1 MCECREVTVF
11 DPRHDKTWT
20 YVLPLS
26 AQASAI
32 LSAVTS
38 DTTTAYG
45 HEIYDEFLGQ
55 AGRRL
60 HPSARLWATQDEA
73 NGDGTLESKP
83 DGRAGIIMDETIF
96 FSYSD
101 ARRTHAG
108 LG

>member
-1 MCECREVTVF
+1 MMRSEATREVTVF

-26 AQASAI
+26 APASAI

-38 DTTTAYG
+38 DTTAAYRL
-45 HEIYDEFLGQ
+45 EIYDAFLGQ

-60 HPSARLWATQDEA
+60 HPSARLWATADEA
-73 NGDGTLESKP
+73 SGDGTLDKKP

-96 FSYSD
+96 LSYSS
-101 ARRTHAG
+101 TPP
-108 LG
+108 LS